1 MLYHLAIH
9 VPKPEHE
16 QDVIESMRRFGAAAA
31 TQPGLIEVHTLRDT
45 RGSGALV
52 GFAIWE
58 SADALMAAQPALGAA
73 TGGDDFDAWEAEP
86 IRSFLCEE
94 F

>member
-16 QDVIESMRRFGAAAA
+16 QDLIDSMHRFGDAARGQA
-31 TQPGLIEVHTLRDT
+31 GLVDVHTLKDQRT
-45 RGSGALV
+45 GALV

-58 SADALMAAQPALGAA
+58 SMDALTAARSALGAA
-73 TGGDDFDAWEAEP
+73 TEGDDFDLWEAEP
-86 IRSFLCEE
+86 VRSFVLEE
-94 F
+94 V

>member
-16 QDVIESMRRFGAAAA
+16 QDLIDSMHRFGAAAR
-31 TQPGLIEVHTLRDT
+31 TQAGLVEAHTLKDQS
-45 RGSGALV
+45 SGTLV

-58 SADALMAAQPALGAA
+58 SMDALTAARPALGDA
-73 TGGDDFDAWEAEP
+73 TEGDDFDLWEAEP
-86 IRSFLCEE
+86 VRVFLLEE
-94 F
+94 V